1 MPRYIGRVLR
11 KLREERGLA
20 QQHLAVKMGTARTT
34 ISSIEMD
41 VCQPTLGHLWDL
53 EEALSLPHGEL
64 TRLSYPE
71 AERLP
76 RESRRR
82 GRPKLTRERW

>member
-1 MPRYIGRVLR
+1 MNRYIGRALR
-11 KLREERGLA
+11 KLREDHGLS
-20 QQHLAVKMGTARTT
+20 QQHLADKMHTARTT

-41 VCQPTLGHLWDL
+41 VCQPTLGHLWAM
-53 EEALSLPHGEL
+53 EEVLGLPHGEL

-82 GRPKLTRERW
+82 GRPKLTRDR